1 MLKIYKNKNL
11 TIAAAASLFVLGLLS
26 GCAVTPTQL
35 SAPSDEHPAGDETP
49 SGPSAAEP
57 HGPSDLALATE
68 SGGPRLKR
76 ASKPGLLDKLPPA
89 ALDEPAEDSTENGES
104 ADDLPDELT
113 LDDEAYSDEPGDL
126 WARIRDGFALTQADN
141 KRVKHA
147 TTWYT
152 RHPSYVARVTEQAEP
167 YLHYIVNEVEQRGMP
182 AEIALLPVV
191 ESAYQPFAYSPGRA
205 AGLWQFIPDTGKRF
219 GLKLNWWYDGR
230 RDVIASTQAALDYLE
245 YLHDMFDGDWLLAL
259 AAYNSGEG
267 TVQRAIR
274 ENKKK
279 GKPTDYWSL
288 RLPRETQE
296 YVPRLLA
303 ISAIVARPEDEGIAL
318 KPIADLPYLASV
330 DVDGQLDLAVAAEL
344 ADMSVEALHR
354 LNPGFNR
361 WATDP
366 DGPHRLLLP
375 ADKAETFSNGLA
387 DLPPEQRVQWVRHH
401 IRNGETLSHI
411 AERYDTTVSVLS
423 RINHIKGNNIRAG
436 KHLLVPVASH
446 TLPDIPL
453 AGRASAAGARTH
465 KVKSGDSLW
474 LIARRNGVSVKQL
487 AAWNDIDSRKPL
499 RLGQNLV
506 VKTGARGSGS
516 AMGKAATQR
525 KIVYT
530 VRSGDS
536 LARISQRF
544 NVSLKQLL
552 NWNQLSKNRIIK
564 PGQRLTLFIDVTAD
578 ASAS

>member
-1 MLKIYKNKNL
+1 MLKKQNNKQL
-11 TIAAAASLFVLGLLS
+11 AMTVAASVLILGLLS
-26 GCAVTPTQL
+26 ACAVTP
-35 SAPSDEHPAGDETP
+35 APHATPGTGDTAASEIPDDTRLLDPA
-49 SGPSAAEP
+49 
-57 HGPSDLALATE
+57 ALAFTSE
-68 SGGPRLKR
+68 ASGPRLKR
-76 ASKPGLLDKLPPA
+76 ASKPGLRDKLPPA
-89 ALDEPAEDSTENGES
+89 AEDTIEDDPELSDGTDLV
-104 ADDLPDELT
+104 ADDNTPG
-113 LDDEAYSDEPGDL
+113 LDDGNDEPGDL
-126 WARIRDGFALTQADN
+126 WVRIRDGFALNQPDN
-141 KRVKHA
+141 KRVKNA

-205 AGLWQFIPDTGKRF
+205 AGLWQFIPATGKRF

-230 RDVIASTQAALDYLE
+230 RDVVASTQAALDYLQ

-303 ISAIVARPEDEGIAL
+303 ISAIVARPEEEGVAL
-318 KPIADLPYLASV
+318 QPIADQPYLTSV
-330 DVDGQLDLAVAAEL
+330 DMDGQLDLSVAAGL
-344 ADMSVEALHR
+344 ADMSVEELQR

-375 ADKAETFSNGLA
+375 ADKAEIFNQGLA
-387 DLPPEQRVQWVRHH
+387 SLPPEQRVQWVRHR
-401 IRNGETLSHI
+401 IRNGETLGHI
-411 AERYDTTVSVLS
+411 AARYGTTVDVLR
-423 RINHIKGNNIRAG
+423 RINQIKGNNIRAG
-436 KHLLVPVASH
+436 KYLMIPVAGH
-446 TLPDIPL
+446 EL
-453 AGRASAAGARTH
+453 AGDMLTARASSGATRQYKH
-465 KVKSGDSLW
+465 KVESGDSLW
-474 LIARRNGVSVKQL
+474 QLARRYDVSVKQL
-487 AAWNDIDSRKPL
+487 ADWNDIDAKKPL
-499 RLGQNLV
+499 RPGQNLI
-506 VKTGARGSGS
+506 VKSGTRGDN
-516 AMGKAATQR
+516 ATALGKAATQR

-544 NVSLKQLL
+544 NVSVKQLL

-564 PGQRLTLFIDVTAD
+564 PGQQLTVFIDVTAD
-578 ASAS
+578 SSAG